1 MNLST
6 IQLWVGWAGAVA
18 IVALTIVVLIGFGR
32 GQRRTQGRASGAG
45 LRFLRLPLWAYVLM
59 ILVYAVL
66 CYLLWR
72 PLPLSLS
79 PTTQAV
85 ALVIGSLLYFPSL
98 GLILWA
104 RNTLG
109 EMYNIS
115 LSTGAQLYA
124 GHRLITHGPF
134 AIVRHPMY
142 AGAMLG
148 VVGALLIYRT
158 WTIVFILVHCLVFVV
173 RARREEEALAAEFGV
188 EWLEYR
194 RRVPGWIPRLGHRQ
208 TVE

>member
-1 MNLST
+1 MDLYT
-6 IQLWVGWAGAVA
+6 IERWIGWAGAAA

-32 GQRRTQGRASGAG
+32 GQRQAQGRASGAG
-45 LRFLRLPLWAYVLM
+45 LRFLRLPVWAYLLI

-79 PTTQAV
+79 PAAQVT
-85 ALVIGSLLYFPSL
+85 ALVVGALLYFPSL

-104 RNTLG
+104 RHTMG

-124 GHRLITHGPF
+124 GHRLITRGPF
-134 AIVRHPMY
+134 AIIRHPMY
-142 AGAMLG
+142 VGAMLG
-148 VVGALLIYRT
+148 VTGALLVYRT

-173 RARREEEALAAEFGV
+173 RARREEEALAAEFGE
-188 EWLEYR
+188 EWMAYSK
-194 RRVPGWIPRLGHRQ
+194 RVPGWIPRLRGR
-208 TVE
+208 

>member
-1 MNLST
+1 MDMAIAIS
-6 IQLWVGWAGAVA
+6 WAGAA
-18 IVALTIVVLIGFGR
+18 ALVALTLVVLIGFAR
-32 GQRRTQGRASGAG
+32 GQRRAQGRANGAG
-45 LRFLRLPLWAYVLM
+45 LRFLRLPLWVYGL
-59 ILVYAVL
+59 IFLVYAVL

-79 PTTQAV
+79 PTAQAV
-85 ALVIGSLLYFPSL
+85 ALIVGSLLYFPSL

-104 RNTLG
+104 RYTLG

-115 LSTGAQLYA
+115 LTTGAQLYA

-158 WTIVFILVHCLVFVV
+158 WTIVFILIHCLVFVV
-173 RARREEEALAAEFGV
+173 RARREEEALADEFGA
-188 EWLEYR
+188 EWMEYR
-194 RRVPGWIPRLGHRQ
+194 RRVPGWIPRLGL
-208 TVE
+208 